1 MKNIRIIFISLLL
14 IVIIGCQ
21 DNTKWEYKVYSISPE
36 QTFERTGLQALKATQ
51 ITISESEL
59 NKLGG
64 EGWEL
69 STSFLELE
77 TAHPNFGNSEYITG
91 LQPNIRPQRLVMI
104 FKRIAK

>member
-1 MKNIRIIFISLLL
+1 MKSIRIISILLL
-14 IVIIGCQ
+14 FIVINGCQ
-21 DNTKWEYKVYSISPE
+21 DNSKWEYKVYSISPE
-36 QTFERTGLQALKATQ
+36 QSFERTGLQAFKSTQ

-59 NKLGG
+59 NKLGA

-77 TAHPNFGNSEYITG
+77 TAHPNFGSSEYVTG

>member
-1 MKNIRIIFISLLL
+1 MNNIRIVSVILIFFV
-14 IVIIGCQ
+14 IVGCQ

-36 QTFERTGLQALKATQ
+36 QSFERTGLQALKSTQ
-51 ITISESEL
+51 ITISENDL
-59 NKLGG
+59 NKLGA

-77 TAHPNFGNSEYITG
+77 TAHPNFGSSEYVTG
-91 LQPNIRPQRLVMI
+91 LQPNVRPQRLVMI